1 MLHTKLALGL
11 LTLALA
17 APFSHAQSAA
27 PESAK
32 SAVSAVNPESIQA
45 LKDMGAHLQTLK
57 RFSVS
62 TDLTGERVLADGQ
75 KLQHSA
81 TAKIEGRASQ
91 HAARENGQPPGSPRN
106 LL

>member
-17 APFSHAQSAA
+17 APFAHAQSAA

-45 LKDMGAHLQTLK
+45 LKDMGAHLQSLK

-62 TDLTGERVLADGQ
+62 TDLTGEQRPGGWP
-75 KLQHSA
+75 K
-81 TAKIEGRASQ
+81 TAAFGGSEYRCPSTE

>member
-17 APFSHAQSAA
+17 APFVHAQSAA

-62 TDLTGERVLADGQ
+62 TDLTGDGNTNAQDLAFVLKAWG
-75 KLQHSA
+75 
-81 TAKIEGRASQ
+81 
-91 HAARENGQPPGSPRN
+91 PCP
-106 LL
+106 